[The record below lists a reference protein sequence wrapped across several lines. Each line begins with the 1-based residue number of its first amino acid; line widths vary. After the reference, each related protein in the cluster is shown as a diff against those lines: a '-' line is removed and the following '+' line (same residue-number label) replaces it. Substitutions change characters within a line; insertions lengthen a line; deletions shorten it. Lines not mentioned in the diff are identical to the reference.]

1 MGQKHHLHKK
11 GKEMETEIQKPRQAA
26 TLYSWN
32 TAIDQIKVRVN
43 GGHLEVRIGELTIV
57 MGAVAGEE
65 ILNLA
70 KAFSKVEVTQTVT
83 STVRV

>member
-1 MGQKHHLHKK
+1 
-11 GKEMETEIQKPRQAA
+11 METEIQKPRQAA

-32 TAIDQIKVRVN
+32 TATDQIKVKVVGTN
-43 GGHLEVRIGELTIV
+43 LEVRIGDLTV
-57 MGAVAGEE
+57 LMSAVSGEE

>member
-1 MGQKHHLHKK
+1 MGQKHHQHKK

-32 TAIDQIKVRVN
+32 TATDQIKVKVVGTN
-43 GGHLEVRIGELTIV
+43 LEVRIGDLTV
-57 MGAVAGEE
+57 LMSAVSGEE

>member
-1 MGQKHHLHKK
+1 
-11 GKEMETEIQKPRQAA
+11 METEIQKPRQAA

-32 TAIDQIKVRVN
+32 TATDQIKVKVVGTN
-43 GGHLEVRIGELTIV
+43 LEVRIGDLTV
-57 MGAVAGEE
+57 LMSAVAGEE

>member
-1 MGQKHHLHKK
+1 
-11 GKEMETEIQKPRQAA
+11 METEIQKPRQAA